1 MQKTVETNNRLSP
14 AIVELLIRERS
25 KGNTLRQLG
34 QLFGKSHERIRQV
47 LAEYGRPQVTLLSE
61 NKVAAKLGYLTSW
74 LARLRKEGVI
84 NPIKPGSF
92 WLYSE
97 EQISQIPALIAEMRK
112 CQRCGRQRPAGS
124 VRFCRECR
132 QYREKHKY
140 EALSPKAKA
149 KHRES
154 CRAWQQQSGLGLG
167 LDQNEAS
174 KGHSLGVKES

>member
-14 AIVELLIRERS
+14 ATVELLIRERS
-25 KGNTLRQLG
+25 KGKTLRQLG

-61 NKVAAKLGYLTSW
+61 NKVAAKLGYLPSW

-84 NPIKPGSF
+84 NPIKPGGF

-97 EQISQIPALIAEMRK
+97 EQVRQIPSLITEARRCE
-112 CQRCGRQRPAGS
+112 RCGKPRPPYS

-132 QYREKHKY
+132 
-140 EALSPKAKA
+140 
-149 KHRES
+149 
-154 CRAWQQQSGLGLG
+154 
-167 LDQNEAS
+167 
-174 KGHSLGVKES
+174 